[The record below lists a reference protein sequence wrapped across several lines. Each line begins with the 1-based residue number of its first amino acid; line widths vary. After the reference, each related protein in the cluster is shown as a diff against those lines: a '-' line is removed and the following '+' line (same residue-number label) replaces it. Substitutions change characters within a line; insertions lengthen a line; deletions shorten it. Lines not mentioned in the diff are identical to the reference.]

1 MKAIILAGGSGTRLY
16 PMTKVVSKQ
25 LLAVYDKP
33 MIFYPLSILM
43 LAGIREI
50 LLISTPADTPLFEG
64 LLGDGSS
71 LGLTISYA
79 VQTEPG
85 GLPQAFI
92 IGEEFIGGDSCALIL
107 GDNIFYG
114 TDLAPKLQAAA
125 SRTEGASVFAYAVRD
140 PGRYGVVE
148 LDENNNAISLEEK
161 PDNPKSRY
169 AVTGLYFY
177 DSRVSAIAKSLTPSD
192 RGELEI
198 TDLNRAYMDDD
209 KLHVQV
215 LGRGTAWLDTGTQS
229 SLLAASNFV
238 ETIEERQGFKVCCP
252 EEIAYRMGYISA
264 EQLKEIAAPLMNSG
278 YGDYLLNILDD
289 DAI

>member
-71 LGLTISYA
+71 LGLEISYA
-79 VQTEPG
+79 VQAEPG

-92 IGEEFIGGDSCALIL
+92 IGEDFIGDDSCALIL

-114 TDLAPKLQAAA
+114 TDLASKLQAAA
-125 SRTEGASVFAYAVRD
+125 SREEGASIFAYAVRD
-140 PGRYGVVE
+140 PSRYGVVE
-148 LDENNNAISLEEK
+148 LDEQNNAISLEEK
-161 PDNPKSRY
+161 PEKPKSRY

-177 DSRVSAIAKSLTPSD
+177 DSNVAAIAKTLVPSE

-209 KLHVQV
+209 KLYVQV

-238 ETIEERQGFKVCCP
+238 ETIEERQGFKICCP
-252 EEIAYRMGYISA
+252 EEIAYHMGFITA
-264 EQLKEIAAPLMNSG
+264 DQLRAIAAPLMNSG

>member
-43 LAGIREI
+43 LAGIRDI

-79 VQTEPG
+79 VQSEPG

-92 IGEEFIGGDSCALIL
+92 IGEDFIGDDSCALIL

-114 TDLAPKLQAAA
+114 TDLTPKLQAAA
-125 SRTEGASVFAYAVRD
+125 SRTEGASIFAYAVRD

-148 LDENNNAISLEEK
+148 LDEQNNAISLEEK
-161 PDNPKSRY
+161 PEKPKSRY

-177 DSRVSAIAKSLTPSD
+177 DSNVARMAKSLKPSE

-198 TDLNRAYMDDD
+198 TDLNRAYMDDN

-238 ETIEERQGFKVCCP
+238 ETIEERQGFKICCP
-252 EEIAYRMGYISA
+252 EEIAYHMGYISA
-264 EQLKEIAAPLMNSG
+264 EQLREIAAPLMNSG
-278 YGDYLLNILDD
+278 YGDYLLEILDD
-289 DAI
+289 GSR

>member
-1 MKAIILAGGSGTRLY
+1 
-16 PMTKVVSKQ
+16 
-25 LLAVYDKP
+25 
-33 MIFYPLSILM
+33 M
-43 LAGIREI
+43 LAGIRDI

-92 IGEEFIGGDSCALIL
+92 IGEEFIGDDSCALIL

-114 TDLAPKLQAAA
+114 TDLATKLQAAA
-125 SRTEGASVFAYAVRD
+125 SRTDGASIFAYAVRD

-148 LDENNNAISLEEK
+148 LDKHNNAISLEEK
-161 PDNPKSRY
+161 PEKPKSRY

-177 DSRVSAIAKSLTPSD
+177 DSSVSAIARSLRPSE

-198 TDLNRAYMDDD
+198 TDLNRAYMDDN

-238 ETIEERQGFKVCCP
+238 ETIEERQGFKICCP
-252 EEIAYRMGYISA
+252 EEIAYRMGYITA
-264 EQLKEIAAPLMNSG
+264 AQLRGIAAPLMNSG
-278 YGDYLLNILDD
+278 YGDYLLSILDD
-289 DAI
+289 GSV

>member
-1 MKAIILAGGSGTRLY
+1 VKAIILAGGSGTRLY

-71 LGLTISYA
+71 LGLKISYA

-92 IGEEFIGGDSCALIL
+92 IGEDFIGDDSCALIL

-114 TDLAPKLQAAA
+114 TDLAPKLKVAA
-125 SRTEGASVFAYAVRD
+125 SRAEGASIFAYAVRD
-140 PGRYGVVE
+140 PSRYGVVE
-148 LDENNNAISLEEK
+148 LDEQNNAISLEEK
-161 PDNPKSRY
+161 PEKPKSRY

-177 DSRVSAIAKSLTPSD
+177 DSNVAAIAKTLVPSE

-198 TDLNRAYMDDD
+198 TDLNRAYMDDN

-252 EEIAYRMGYISA
+252 EEIAYHMGFITA
-264 EQLKEIAAPLMNSG
+264 DQLREIAAPLMNSG

>member
-1 MKAIILAGGSGTRLY
+1 VKAIILAGGSGTRLY

-43 LAGIREI
+43 LAGIRDI

-79 VQTEPG
+79 VQSEPG

-92 IGEEFIGGDSCALIL
+92 IGEDFIGDDSCALIL

-114 TDLAPKLQAAA
+114 TDLTPKLQAAA
-125 SRTEGASVFAYAVRD
+125 SRTEGASIFAYAVRD

-148 LDENNNAISLEEK
+148 LDQQNNAISLEEK
-161 PDNPKSRY
+161 PDKPKSRY

-177 DSRVSAIAKSLTPSD
+177 DSKVARMAKSLKPSE

-198 TDLNRAYMDDD
+198 TDLNRAYMDDN

-238 ETIEERQGFKVCCP
+238 ETIEERQGFKICCP
-252 EEIAYRMGYISA
+252 EEIAYHMGYISA
-264 EQLKEIAAPLMNSG
+264 LQLREIAAPLMNSG
-278 YGDYLLNILDD
+278 YGDYLLEILDD
-289 DAI
+289 GSR

>member
-1 MKAIILAGGSGTRLY
+1 VKAIILAGGSGTRLY

-71 LGLTISYA
+71 LGLKISYA

-92 IGEEFIGGDSCALIL
+92 IGEDFIGDDSCALIL

-125 SRTEGASVFAYAVRD
+125 GRAEGASIFAYAVRD
-140 PGRYGVVE
+140 PSRYGVVE
-148 LDENNNAISLEEK
+148 LDEQNNAISLEEK
-161 PDNPKSRY
+161 PEKPKSRY

-177 DSRVSAIAKSLTPSD
+177 DSNVASIARTLVPSE

-198 TDLNRAYMDDD
+198 TDLNRAYMDDN

-238 ETIEERQGFKVCCP
+238 ETIEERQGFKICCP
-252 EEIAYRMGYISA
+252 EEIAYHMGFITA
-264 EQLKEIAAPLMNSG
+264 DQLREIAAPLMNSG

-289 DAI
+289 DVI